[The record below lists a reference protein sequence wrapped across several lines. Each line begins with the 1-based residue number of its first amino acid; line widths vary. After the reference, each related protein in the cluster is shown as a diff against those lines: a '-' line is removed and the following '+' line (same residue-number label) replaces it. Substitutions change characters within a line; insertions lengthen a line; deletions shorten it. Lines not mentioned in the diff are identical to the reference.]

1 MVATG
6 WYLLRFLDELD
17 AGINAV
23 DLGGRALLAVR
34 DGSDVSVYDATC
46 PHRGAHLGYGG
57 TLDRDCVVCPF
68 HGKRISL
75 GGTGRLAVARH
86 YTVQAGAAVFVRLGD
101 EPTHDRGFEAAIKS
115 VAAQSELVGATTRVS
130 RVPATYV
137 VENAFDVDHFL
148 AVHKVP
154 RSSAMTVELGPSGEL
169 HIDGQFRT
177 AASPWVD
184 AAERERVRRAGIRA
198 GGVTFDTAS
207 RFSAVAHS
215 PHVVITWFGEGP
227 QAAAVITGGLP
238 LADGGCEV
246 RVAVGSTDTAVL
258 PHLVAGAQRAIAEDL
273 VVWDHLDPTAPQRF
287 DSRDRAV
294 VAFRQFCTGFP
305 AVGGAAR

>member
-1 MVATG
+1 MAATG
-6 WYLLRFLDELD
+6 WYLLRFLDELEP
-17 AGINAV
+17 GLNPV
-23 DLGGRALLAVR
+23 DVGGRALLAIR
-34 DGSDVSVYDATC
+34 DGAEVSVYDATC

-57 TLDRDCVVCPF
+57 ALDRDCVVCPF

-75 GGTGRLAVARH
+75 GGTGRLGVARH
-86 YTVQAGAAVFVRLGD
+86 HTVQAGAAVFVRLGD
-101 EPTHDRGFEAAIKS
+101 EPAHDRGFEVAMKA
-115 VAAQSELVGATTRVS
+115 VAAQSELVGATTRRS

-154 RSSAMTVELGPSGEL
+154 RSSSMTVELGPAGEL
-169 HIDGQFRT
+169 HIDGEFRT
-177 AASPWVD
+177 AMSPWVS
-184 AAERERVRRAGIRA
+184 AAERERVRRAGP
-198 GGVTFDTAS
+198 VTFDAAS
-207 RFSAVAHS
+207 RFAAVAYS

-227 QAAAVITGGLP
+227 QASPIITGGLP

-246 RVAVGSTDTAVL
+246 RVAVGASDPAVL
-258 PHLVAGAQRAIAEDL
+258 PHLVAGAQRAITEDL

-305 AVGGAAR
+305 ALGGATS